1 MEGAPPHRLGQG
13 RWGWGRAAT
22 SNSIPQDNGGLTTE
36 EERAVQARRPP
47 GREREKAVLVRVHHH
62 HHHHRHH
69 LHDHHRPPPPAARA
83 AAHSGEGSRATP
95 GGGTHTGNPILTA
108 RGGPRG
114 PAWGPRG
121 CWPQRGLSCLAA
133 LGVGTGEGRAGEGGR
148 RGCSS
153 PWPACPW
160 AAGEGV
166 GEESEGQ
173 GPEGG
178 GCAQRLETR
187 VHMIKPGKV
196 THLRD
201 SRGSP

>member
-95 GGGTHTGNPILTA
+95 GGRDPHGQPHPDCKGRGRGDQ
-108 RGGPRG
+108 RGGRVAAGCRG
-114 PAWGPRG
+114 GSPAWRPWGWGQVRG
-121 CWPQRGLSCLAA
+121 GLAKGAGGVARLHGQPAHGLQGRGW
-133 LGVGTGEGRAGEGGR
+133 GR
-148 RGCSS
+148 RVKGRDRRE
-153 PWPACPW
+153 
-160 AAGEGV
+160 EGV
-166 GEESEGQ
+166 
-173 GPEGG
+173 
-178 GCAQRLETR
+178 R
-187 VHMIKPGKV
+187 
-196 THLRD
+196 RD
-201 SRGSP
+201 SGTYDQTR